1 MDSLN
6 AEPTAEPHITPALL
20 TVIADG
26 GLEGTPDIYRVPLG
40 RLDGVYSDSAAYR
53 AETDRVGADAEVYS
67 VRSHSYADG
76 PGSLTIGTSR
86 LEPGKIGL
94 EYALTRGH
102 LHRRAD
108 RAELYYC
115 LSGRGVMLMDT
126 VDGRA
131 SAIELT
137 PGKAV
142 HVPGGWIHRS
152 VNVGAEP
159 FVTLFCYNS
168 DSGQDYEIIADAGGM
183 SQLVIDDG
191 LGGWAAVPNPQHT
204 GYRAS
209 TASE

>member
-1 MDSLN
+1 MVSLD
-6 AEPTAEPHITPALL
+6 AESSAAPHDLPALL
-20 TVIADG
+20 TVLADG
-26 GLEGTPDIYRVPLG
+26 GLEGTPDIYRVALE
-40 RLDGVYSDSAAYR
+40 RLAGVYADDAAYR
-53 AETDRVGADAEVYS
+53 AAVDERGADVEVYS
-67 VRSHSYADG
+67 VRSHSYVDG
-76 PGSLTIGTSR
+76 PGALTIGTSR
-86 LEPGKIGL
+86 LEPGKIGN

-126 VDGRA
+126 VEGEA

-142 HVPGGWIHRS
+142 HVPGSWVHRS
-152 VNVGAEP
+152 VNVGDEP

-183 SQLVIDDG
+183 SQLVVDDG
-191 LGGWAAVPNPQHT
+191 AGGWAAVPNPAHT
-204 GYRAS
+204 GYRTSAVP
-209 TASE
+209 E